1 MSSTPVVESKPVVVE
16 SKPVVVESKPVV
28 VESKPVVPK
37 SPTDRITE
45 LKSQKISILLKEAIA
60 NDEVDP
66 LSPMEIIA
74 KGMELL
80 ENLPELKS
88 KKGPPIDKKK
98 VLIDTIKRV
107 AIGADGI
114 SGTDDD
120 IIPESCV
127 KSLVTLINQDL
138 IGDVTNVFHDISTG
152 KFKLSS
158 AIKITKKIR
167 LACFPKKNKKI
178 TN

>member
-16 SKPVVVESKPVV
+16 SKPVVESTPVV

-80 ENLPELKS
+80 ENLPEVKS

>member
-28 VESKPVVPK
+28 ESTPVVPK

-88 KKGPPIDKKK
+88 KKR
-98 VLIDTIKRV
+98 T
-107 AIGADGI
+107 
-114 SGTDDD
+114 SY
-120 IIPESCV
+120 
-127 KSLVTLINQDL
+127 
-138 IGDVTNVFHDISTG
+138 
-152 KFKLSS
+152 
-158 AIKITKKIR
+158 
-167 LACFPKKNKKI
+167 
-178 TN
+178 